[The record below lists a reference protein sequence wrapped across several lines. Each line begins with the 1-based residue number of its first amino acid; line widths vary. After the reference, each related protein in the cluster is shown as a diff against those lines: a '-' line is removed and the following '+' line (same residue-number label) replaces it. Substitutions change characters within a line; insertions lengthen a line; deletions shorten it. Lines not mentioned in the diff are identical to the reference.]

1 MAIVLVVDDEEAL
14 LKVLVRFLTG
24 LGHKV
29 ISASNGADAL
39 PLLEDG
45 GADVI
50 ITDMNLPEMDGI
62 EILRAMSERG
72 IKMPVIAMSGGG
84 AFDKS
89 LLLGSAGLLGAVETL
104 EKPFELD
111 ELRLTVERVLAS
123 SSTSSRRSS
132 SPT

>member
-14 LKVLVRFLTG
+14 LKIVVRFLTG

-29 ISASNGADAL
+29 ISASNGTDAL
-39 PLLEDG
+39 TMLESG
-45 GADVI
+45 GADLL

-62 EILRAMSERG
+62 QILRTMSGRG

-111 ELRLTVERVLAS
+111 ELRLAVERVLAS
-123 SSTSSRRSS
+123 TSPRRSTSAG
-132 SPT
+132 